1 MEEILQKILK
11 EGSSEKY
18 AHICVKAHKAL
29 GKFGNNLF
37 ILDNISV
44 GCNELLK
51 RLFNQIILPLKI
63 LILHKQSKKLCK
75 C

>member
-29 GKFGNNLF
+29 GKF
-37 ILDNISV
+37 
-44 GCNELLK
+44 
-51 RLFNQIILPLKI
+51 
-63 LILHKQSKKLCK
+63 
-75 C
+75 